1 MELVYSFVSVLDDME
16 LVNNRLSVLKARFY
30 ACFKA
35 KRHIA
40 SDDIDLIGIAA
51 MSLKM
56 LHKSVNRGCIFS
68 LCNKENLMRFQV
80 NN

>member
-40 SDDIDLIGIAA
+40 SG
-51 MSLKM
+51 
-56 LHKSVNRGCIFS
+56 
-68 LCNKENLMRFQV
+68 
-80 NN
+80 